1 MTKVII
7 LIHGLWSCGTN
18 CILDVCITNMDAKTY
33 QSKDPFKVL
42 ASHEKS
48 QEEEYLTSCLAQ
60 QCNFTPFIV
69 SADTLGC
76 EADAVV

>member
-1 MTKVII
+1 
-7 LIHGLWSCGTN
+7 
-18 CILDVCITNMDAKTY
+18 MDAKTY